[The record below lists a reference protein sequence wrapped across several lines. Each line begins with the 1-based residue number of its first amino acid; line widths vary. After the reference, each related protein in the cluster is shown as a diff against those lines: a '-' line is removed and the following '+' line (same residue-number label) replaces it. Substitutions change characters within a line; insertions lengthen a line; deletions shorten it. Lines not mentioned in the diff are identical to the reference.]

1 MELGKVLVF
10 QAKDLIKT
18 LKVEQGKAWKTSKI
32 HDEEHV
38 QKGQEEGLDSVEGT
52 LENGE

>member
-1 MELGKVLVF
+1 MELVAVLVF
-10 QAKDLIKT
+10 QVKNLIKT

-38 QKGQEEGLDSVEGT
+38 
-52 LENGE
+52 